1 LAIACAVKPPT
12 APPPLTA
19 VISGSAGRAD
29 AITRRFGEA
38 QDRLVLQAADLSLE
52 AVAAM
57 VDQNAIDIAPEFQRR
72 ERWGIHRQSA
82 LIESF
87 LLNIPVPPVY
97 LSEEDFGRY
106 SVIDGKQRITAVH
119 AFMRDKFGLTT
130 LEQLTDLEGAHFSG
144 LPSALSNALKVR
156 PYIRAVTLL
165 RQSDPEI
172 KYEVFHRLNAGGEP
186 LNAQEIRNV
195 VFRGPLNDA
204 IMRLAEHPFLR
215 RQLKIKDVKSNA
227 YRTMQD
233 AEYVV
238 RFLTLRET
246 WKGFGA
252 DFRLA
257 MNTYMRRHLR
267 ATEAEVSQTAT
278 LFTRT
283 IEACEALWGDHAF
296 QRYDR
301 GQWRDQTMGAMYDAQ
316 MIAVSGLTA
325 EEVSALMLQKRDLE
339 QETQRLFADP
349 QFEISI
355 RVSTNTPS
363 RLVYRIST
371 MQGVLRT
378 LLHGT

>member
-1 LAIACAVKPPT
+1 LAIAWAVKPPT
-12 APPPLTA
+12 PPPPLTA
-19 VISGSAGRAD
+19 VISDSTGRAD
-29 AITRRFGEA
+29 AITRRFEEA

-72 ERWGIHRQSA
+72 ERWSTHRQSA

-119 AFMRDKFGLTT
+119 DFMRGKFGLTT
-130 LEQLTDLEGAHFSG
+130 LEQLTDLEGAHFSA

-215 RQLKIKDVKSNA
+215 RQLKIKDAKSNA

-246 WKGFGA
+246 WQEFSA

-257 MNTYMRRHLR
+257 MDAYMQRHLR
-267 ATEAEVSQTAT
+267 ASEAEVSQTAA

-283 IEACEALWGDHAF
+283 IEACQALWGDHAF

-316 MIAVSGLTA
+316 MIAVSGLTT
-325 EEVSALMLQKRDLE
+325 EEVSALMLQKHDLE

-349 QFEISI
+349 QFEIAI